1 VLSQKEVTAFP
12 NAIIPKP
19 QRQINYVTFV
29 IKVMAKSIIRPI
41 KSIIRLIYYE
51 IKIVL
56 AGGKGTTYKINKFV
70 YV

>member
-1 VLSQKEVTAFP
+1 
-12 NAIIPKP
+12 
-19 QRQINYVTFV
+19 
-29 IKVMAKSIIRPI
+29 MAKSIIRPI